1 LESTCTGQSN
11 KTLPLVHSYTRNITR
26 DAILAG
32 KYANIRIHGMKG
44 NMNPFQPVV
53 MNPFRTAGSRVP
65 FQNVLAVSP
74 PAIKAAERS

>member
-1 LESTCTGQSN
+1 MA
-11 KTLPLVHSYTRNITR
+11 LPLVHSYTRNITR

-53 MNPFRTAGSRVP
+53 TLEPCLQLPVEGCPFITMFSQ
-65 FQNVLAVSP
+65 FQP
-74 PAIKAAERS
+74 HP